1 MWSGIACW
9 ASDIHITLYCKKER
23 LSSVRLYKLHENLEI
38 MFFYHVI
45 KCVVV
50 CHLLYWRNI
59 LWCTLTRLACSN
71 CFRNSLDGDIFEYA
85 VCFFLIK
92 NFKNIK
98 KISVYAWRWASIS
111 PPKAFWEENVKL
123 RQAWLTSHVR
133 CESALGKVHLRSYI
147 TSYFSHAHYQ

>member
-9 ASDIHITLYCKKER
+9 ASDIHISLYCKKER

-38 MFFYHVI
+38 MFLYHVI

-71 CFRNSLDGDIFEYA
+71 CFRNSLDGDIFEHA

-92 NFKNIK
+92 NLKNIK
-98 KISVYAWRWASIS
+98 KNICICLEVGLDFSSKGILGR
-111 PPKAFWEENVKL
+111 K
-123 RQAWLTSHVR
+123 RQVTSSLT
-133 CESALGKVHLRSYI
+133 YI
-147 TSYFSHAHYQ
+147 TRAVWIRARQGAPPFLHHLLL

>member
-1 MWSGIACW
+1 MWSEIAWW
-9 ASDIHITLYCKKER
+9 ASDIHISLYCKKER

-38 MFFYHVI
+38 MFLYHVI

-71 CFRNSLDGDIFEYA
+71 CFRNSLDGDIFEHA

-98 KISVYAWRWASIS
+98 KNICICLEVGLDFSSKGILGR
-111 PPKAFWEENVKL
+111 K
-123 RQAWLTSHVR
+123 RQVTSSLT
-133 CESALGKVHLRSYI
+133 YI
-147 TSYFSHAHYQ
+147 TRAVWIRARQGAPPFLHHLLL

>member
-1 MWSGIACW
+1 MWSEIAWW
-9 ASDIHITLYCKKER
+9 ASDIHISLYCKKER

-38 MFFYHVI
+38 MFLYHVI

-71 CFRNSLDGDIFEYA
+71 CFRNSLDGDIFEHA

-92 NFKNIK
+92 NLKNIK
-98 KISVYAWRWASIS
+98 KNICICLEVGLDFSSKGILGR
-111 PPKAFWEENVKL
+111 K
-123 RQAWLTSHVR
+123 RQVTSSLT
-133 CESALGKVHLRSYI
+133 YI
-147 TSYFSHAHYQ
+147 TRAVWIRARQGAPPFLHHLLL